1 MRSPQS
7 FVTSVILFICRKR
20 NGNEAT
26 FTVTKVMETA
36 ESFLGWRFLAAA
48 ASHSKYPPSGYI
60 CFNVMSEP
68 SIASYTLGFG
78 SISFIIYNQR
88 VVVIFVLSANKDY

>member
-1 MRSPQS
+1 
-7 FVTSVILFICRKR
+7 
-20 NGNEAT
+20 
-26 FTVTKVMETA
+26 
-36 ESFLGWRFLAAA
+36 
-48 ASHSKYPPSGYI
+48 
-60 CFNVMSEP
+60 MSEP